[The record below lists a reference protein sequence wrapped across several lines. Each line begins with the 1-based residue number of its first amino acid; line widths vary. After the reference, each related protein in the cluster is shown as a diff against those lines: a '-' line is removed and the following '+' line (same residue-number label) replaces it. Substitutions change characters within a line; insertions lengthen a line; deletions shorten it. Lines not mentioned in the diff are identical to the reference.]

1 MGLAIPLMKTEEDW
15 LIGLEKNARIEA
27 LDSIFSAEKNELY
40 AKNSMISEKIK
51 CHKWKWQ

>member
-1 MGLAIPLMKTEEDW
+1 MGLAIPPMKTEEDW

-51 CHKWKWQ
+51 CHK